1 MQSNWAGSRAAAM
14 IVMTFSMMLSPVV
27 AHAAEAPDRDFYR
40 IFDFADGST
49 EFRYQARLTGVEDA
63 SLLQLL
69 QSASQLISLQGR
81 PPPSLVALERRARN
95 DIDRLQ
101 KVLRSEAYYDSG
113 IDYRIDAEL
122 TPVQVIIDILS
133 GPRYQLRQYTI
144 TYSGQGSED
153 SNLPGDAASIGV
165 NPGQSA
171 RAELV
176 LGARRRL
183 LETLA
188 GIGHP
193 LANVVKQT
201 AVVDHADSSMSVT
214 IEVIPGELSH
224 FGRLA
229 VSGSRKV
236 EVDYVKSFISWQ
248 DGDIF
253 DRRKLNDA
261 RNRLLGTGLFATVAF
276 EYPNQ
281 VDDDG
286 KLPVT
291 IALEERKHRS
301 IGVAGRWST
310 DEGFAFEGEWEH
322 RNIFGREELLSLAIE
337 VGEIKQEF
345 SAIFKKPHYLRRDQ
359 DLLANGALTFE
370 DTDAYHGPITRYFA
384 GLQRKLSPN
393 WNVVAGIPLEFSNL
407 TDLQGTRDFF
417 LYGLEFRGS
426 RDTSNDRLDPSGG
439 TRLRLSLNPYN
450 GSGEDDVKFVT
461 AQLGLTGYHAI
472 DSAKRYILAGR
483 TRFGSTVG
491 ESTEDLPANKRF
503 YAGGGSS
510 IRGYQFQS
518 VGPLGADNTPLGGRS
533 LFELSVELRIKFSDS
548 LGAALFIDGGNVDD
562 SELPDF
568 STDLQWAIGF
578 GGRYFTTFGPI
589 RLDFGFPLNPREG
602 IDDSMQLYISIGQA
616 F

>member
-1 MQSNWAGSRAAAM
+1 MQSIRPGSRTTAM
-14 IVMTFSMMLSPVV
+14 IVMAFLMIMSPLV
-27 AHAAEAPDRDFYR
+27 AHAAEAPDKDSER
-40 IFDFADGST
+40 IFDIADDAAG
-49 EFRYQARLTGVEDA
+49 FRYQARLRGIEDV

-69 QSASQLISLQGR
+69 QSASQLVTLQDR

-101 KVLRSEAYYDSG
+101 KVLRSEAYYDAH

-122 TPVQVIIDILS
+122 TPVQVRIDILS
-133 GPRYQLRQYTI
+133 GPRYRLRLYTI
-144 TYSGQGSED
+144 TYSGEGSED
-153 SNLPGDAASIGV
+153 SSLPSEADGIGA
-165 NPGQSA
+165 NSGQPA

-176 LGARRRL
+176 LSARRRL

-188 GIGHP
+188 DIGRP
-193 LANVVKQT
+193 LADIVRQS

-214 IEVIPGELSH
+214 IEVTPGELSH
-224 FGRLA
+224 FGALK
-229 VSGSRKV
+229 VSGASKV
-236 EVDYVKSFISWQ
+236 EVDYVKGFVPWQ
-248 DGDIF
+248 EGDIF
-253 DRRKLNDA
+253 DRRKLNQA
-261 RNRLLGTGLFATVAF
+261 RNQLLGTGLFATVAF
-276 EYPNQ
+276 EYPSK
-281 VDDDG
+281 VDVDG

-291 IALEERKHRS
+291 IGLEERKHRS

-322 RNIFGREELLSLAIE
+322 RNIFGREELLSLSIE

-345 SAIFKKPHYLRRDQ
+345 SAVFKKPHYLRRDQ
-359 DLLANGALTFE
+359 DLLANGALPFE
-370 DTDAYHGPITRYFA
+370 DTDAYHGPLTRYFA
-384 GLQRKLSPN
+384 GLQRKVSQK
-393 WNVVAGIPLEFSNL
+393 WNVVAGIPVEFSNL

-417 LYGLEFRGS
+417 L
-426 RDTSNDRLDPSGG
+426 DRLDPSGG
-439 TRLRLSLNPYN
+439 TRLRLSLNPYHGN
-450 GSGEDDVKFVT
+450 GEDDVKFVT
-461 AQLGLTGYHAI
+461 AQLGLTGYYAI
-472 DSAKRYILAGR
+472 DAAKRYILAGR

-491 ESTEDLPANKRF
+491 EATEDLPANKRF

-518 VGPLGADNTPLGGRS
+518 VGPLGVNNTPLGGRS
-533 LFELSVELRIKFSDS
+533 LFEISTEIRIKLSDT
-548 LGAALFIDGGNVDD
+548 LGAAIFIDGGNVDD

-589 RLDFGFPLNPREG
+589 RVDFGFPLNPRDG